1 MPVVTSDGNPTPR
14 KLAGRRRSI
23 RSTCGQSFLTLAV
36 FAIALKGLEL
46 IRVRNHEIAQLRR
59 AIL

>member
-1 MPVVTSDGNPTPR
+1 MEIQHRP

-23 RSTCGQSFLTLAV
+23 RSTRGQSFLTLAV
-36 FAIALKGLEL
+36 FEIALKGLEL